1 MGGSLPGD
9 PQIIHFPA
17 VVPTTMSA
25 FYHYEGGSLHEH
37 SSHILTRVIG
47 RTYESHTGLDGQSV
61 PTCDLSRVGGTY
73 HLPSH
78 FSHIRPIAI
87 YQHVHHIG

>member
-1 MGGSLPGD
+1 MATSSVYPLGTQGGGSLPGD

-37 SSHILTRVIG
+37 SSHILTSVIG
-47 RTYESHTGLDGQSV
+47 RTYESHTGLK
-61 PTCDLSRVGGTY
+61 Y
-73 HLPSH
+73 
-78 FSHIRPIAI
+78 
-87 YQHVHHIG
+87 